1 MYVCIC
7 IPTTERQV
15 QQAIAQ
21 GCKTI
26 SQVRKKTGACSECG
40 RCAVAL
46 QTSLRNT
53 LERIA
58 SSAEAE
64 PALCAA

>member
-15 QQAIAQ
+15 QQAVAQ

-46 QTSLRNT
+46 QKSLRST
-53 LERIA
+53 LERITT
-58 SSAEAE
+58 SPEAEAT
-64 PALCAA
+64 LCAA

>member
-7 IPTTERQV
+7 VPTTERQV
-15 QQAIAQ
+15 QQAVAE

-26 SQVRKKTGACSECG
+26 SQVRKVTGACSECG

-46 QTSLRNT
+46 QKALRGST
-53 LERIA
+53 GPV
-58 SSAEAE
+58 SS
-64 PALCAA
+64 PAGSELALQAA